1 MSRIRWHRAIL
12 IAVSAAWCVAQVSTA
27 SAWDPLQ
34 KAERAAGAGQRAL
47 AAGDSAAALEQM
59 LRAQALAPKDTE
71 IRAGLAETF
80 YDTGDFEA
88 AIRQLQPLADD
99 EAPAAQRERAL
110 YNAGNAAFRAQDL
123 ERALELYTDAL
134 LTSDAP
140 PSPDLLHNL
149 ELAQQ
154 LFEQQQQEQ
163 QQQQG
168 EDGEPQDQEEQQ
180 DQQDQEQQQSDSE
193 QDQSDQEQQ
202 QEQSEQQQQESESE
216 PQDQQQP
223 PPSESEAQD
232 AAADSMQA
240 PPPDLE
246 AMTPE
251 EAMRLLQALDFDE
264 EELRKSIQRRLR
276 GDDEENEHDW

>member
-1 MSRIRWHRAIL
+1 MNRTRGHRVLL
-12 IAVSAAWCVAQVSTA
+12 IAATVAWCSAHVPTA

-59 LRAQALAPKDTE
+59 LRAQALAPRDPE

-80 YDTGDFEA
+80 YDTGDFEG

-99 EAPAAQRERAL
+99 EAPAGQRERAL

-134 LTSDAP
+134 LASDAS

-168 EDGEPQDQEEQQ
+168 EDGEPQDQEQQ
-180 DQQDQEQQQSDSE
+180 DQQEQEQQEQQQSDSE
-193 QDQSDQEQQ
+193 QEQSEQEQQ
-202 QEQSEQQQQESESE
+202 QEQSEQEQQESES
-216 PQDQQQP
+216 DQQP
-223 PPSESEAQD
+223 PPSESEAQE
-232 AAADSMQA
+232 AAADSTQA
-240 PPPDLE
+240 PPPDVE
-246 AMTPE
+246 TMTPE